1 MLRIGS
7 IVAAM
12 LAGTAVVVIAA
23 APATAQKAQKKEPPS
38 CAAISFRPIPS
49 GMPDGEQDAGLYKSR
64 FARIEIKAQVKN
76 GQPETYYMLLNG
88 KKPTPISGPLPKAV
102 EPCLQAKSVKLP
114 VKAQDG
120 SCTGTRFRVVIDS
133 SGSQK
138 LAMLFGLHGNEWR
151 YCSAAAM

>member
-7 IVAAM
+7 VAAAM
-12 LAGTAVVVIAA
+12 LACTAATVVAA
-23 APATAQKAQKKEPPS
+23 TPTTAQKKEPPS
-38 CAAISFRPIPS
+38 CAAISFRPIPA

-64 FARIEIKAQVKN
+64 FARIEIKAQVRN

-88 KKPTPISGPLPKAV
+88 KKPAPVSGPLPKSV
-102 EPCLQAKSVKLP
+102 EPCLQAKHVKLP
-114 VKAQDG
+114 VKAQEG
-120 SCTGTRFRVVIDS
+120 TCTGTRFRVVIDS

>member
-7 IVAAM
+7 VAAAM
-12 LAGTAVVVIAA
+12 LAGTAVAVIAA
-23 APATAQKAQKKEPPS
+23 APATAQKKDPPA
-38 CAAISFRPIPS
+38 CAAISFRPIPA

-64 FARIEIKAQVKN
+64 FARIEIKAQVRN

-88 KKPTPISGPLPKAV
+88 KKPAPISGPLPKAV
-102 EPCLQAKSVKLP
+102 EPCLQAKHVKLP

-120 SCTGTRFRVVIDS
+120 NCTGTRFRVVIDS
-133 SGSQK
+133 SGPQK
-138 LAMLFGLHGNEWR
+138 LAMLFGLHGNDWR